1 MAAIKKQSLLPPGDE
16 NGLTDYA
23 PQLVAE
29 GEGLAPK
36 RLRAALVIF
45 DVKRVGVESDT
56 LEKIATVRFRRVE
69 VLLSEDLGQA
79 EKLIRRALE
88 ARSGQTTL
96 PLELEDDIR
105 LAFEEMKDPASPDDP
120 EEGGDPGD
128 GKRKRGGGKP

>member
-29 GEGLAPK
+29 GARRVPA

-45 DVKRVGVESDT
+45 DAKRVGIESDT
-56 LEKIATVRFRRVE
+56 GDEVVTVRFRRVE
-69 VLLSEDLGQA
+69 VLLPEDLGQA

-96 PLELEDDIR
+96 PLELEDDIQK
-105 LAFEEMKDPASPDDP
+105 AFEEMKDPASPDDP
-120 EEGGDPGD
+120 EEGGD
-128 GKRKRGGGKP
+128 GKRKRGGKP